1 MNKQSYHKNLNPLT
15 VKVLVFDEKN
25 TKVIGENDLPFNIL
39 DWITDDVKVHFSDEE
54 ILKAIYDLDIVFS
67 DLREIYDISVNS
79 KYGVVVKPPKTYHYM
94 GLRKD
99 ETRTKK
105 FETIKH
111 SIFTLYRPSRLINSR
126 LVLRLL
132 ENRFEFMTSEVFN
145 DVKKVDFDMK
155 SIQNKFVWLSQL
167 PKELRVLTLE
177 ELLKLDVYTY
187 VEKKS
192 RFSTY
197 NVDSIYYKSKYEA
210 ETNNI
215 HYPTLH
221 LGFEDFLNGN
231 WEVIEKETR
240 KYYTDYYSTGNWS
253 GVISNYPDV
262 VNRLQWIDELFTQPD
277 IVQLKEEILKLKK

>member
-1 MNKQSYHKNLNPLT
+1 MYHENLNPLT

-54 ILKAIYDLDIVFS
+54 ILKAIYDLDIVYN
-67 DLREIYDISVNS
+67 DIYEIYDMSVSS

-94 GLRKD
+94 GLHKE
-99 ETRTKK
+99 ETKTVNY
-105 FETIKH
+105 EIIKH
-111 SIFTLYRPSRLINSR
+111 SIYTLHVPSKLINNR

-145 DVKKVDFDMK
+145 VVKKVDFDMK
-155 SIQNKFVWLSQL
+155 PIHSDFVRLSQL

-197 NVDSIYYKSKYEA
+197 DVNSIYYKSKYEA

-221 LGFEDFLNGN
+221 MGFETFLNGN
-231 WEVIEKETR
+231 WEAIEKETR
-240 KYYTDYYSTGNWS
+240 KYFTDYYSSGDWS
-253 GVISNYPDV
+253 GVLRKYPEAA
-262 VNRLQWIDELFTQPD
+262 NRLQWIDELFTQPD